1 MPKYAKALTT
11 TNRKAMLIVMLYL
24 LSGQGACEE
33 LRQKKVHDARDGATA
48 LSTGRAVVVPPR
60 PPRPVPAA

>member
-24 LSGQGACEE
+24 LSG
-33 LRQKKVHDARDGATA
+33 
-48 LSTGRAVVVPPR
+48 
-60 PPRPVPAA
+60 